1 MVQGGNWS
9 VEKGSRT
16 INPRGRLDCASFFL
30 LLCGR
35 RRELQQWLVI
45 RGEVTKWWRACGRE
59 GRGCGHTATD
69 NAQLGGVLC
78 AAEEN

>member
-35 RRELQQWLVI
+35 RELLCGRELQQWLDPR
-45 RGEVTKWWRACGRE
+45 RGDEVVESLWPGRS
-59 GRGCGHTATD
+59 RLWSHCD
-69 NAQLGGVLC
+69 
-78 AAEEN
+78 